1 MTENWKDDNCAA
13 MKSHYAVYSVPEA
26 AALWCGVE
34 KDQINEILSG
44 ITQLSESGFGRGV
57 CLHDDVPCLEPRSRA
72 IADAILSGALAH
84 GREDGNP
91 VDSNDHVAAERR
103 HVLGRDLKCWM
114 ENEFPNE
121 KPAFLFDDIERNSHD
136 SITLEAYQSLK
147 ADRDALQLRV
157 DALQLRIDDSV
168 TSFKEL
174 RSEKKKIE
182 KELSSVKAQLS
193 QFNGVGK
200 DKDYSMLAKN
210 HYWDKLMHLAIRVIN
225 EYPSWKNN
233 QRKVQKTGNLQDWLV
248 NDCNAN
254 NREAEIL
261 KKILS
266 EEFPE
271 LN

>member
-1 MTENWKDDNCAA
+1 MKENWKDDNCAA

-34 KDQINEILSG
+34 KDQIDEILSG

-57 CLHDDVPCLEPRSRA
+57 WLHDDVPCLEPRSRA
-72 IADAILSGALAH
+72 IADAILSDALAH

-91 VDSNDHVAAERR
+91 VDSNDNVAAERR

-114 ENEFPNE
+114 EAEFPNE

-147 ADRDALQLRV
+147 ADRDALKLRL
-157 DALQLRIDDSV
+157 DKSIS
-168 TSFKEL
+168 SFKEL
-174 RSEKKKIE
+174 PSDKNKVE
-182 KELSSVKAQLS
+182 KELSSVKVELS
-193 QFNGVGK
+193 EFEGVGK
-200 DKDYSMLAKN
+200 NKDYSVLVKN
-210 HYWDKLMHLAIRVIN
+210 YYWDKLTNLAIKVIN

-233 QRKVQKTGNLQDWLV
+233 QRKVQKTGNLQDWLI
-248 NDCNAN
+248 NDCNADT
-254 NREAEIL
+254 REAEIL

>member
-1 MTENWKDDNCAA
+1 M
-13 MKSHYAVYSVPEA
+13 EA
-26 AALWCGVE
+26 
-34 KDQINEILSG
+34 
-44 ITQLSESGFGRGV
+44 
-57 CLHDDVPCLEPRSRA
+57 
-72 IADAILSGALAH
+72 
-84 GREDGNP
+84 
-91 VDSNDHVAAERR
+91 
-103 HVLGRDLKCWM
+103 
-114 ENEFPNE
+114 EFPNE

-210 HYWDKLMHLAIRVIN
+210 HYWDKLMNLAKKVIN

>member
-34 KDQINEILSG
+34 KDQIDGILSG
-44 ITQLSESGFGRGV
+44 ITKLSESGFGRGV

-157 DALQLRIDDSV
+157 DDSI

-174 RSEKKKIE
+174 RGEKKKIE
-182 KELSSVKAQLS
+182 KELSLVKAQLS
-193 QFNGVGK
+193 EFK
-200 DKDYSMLAKN
+200 DVVKNKDYSVLAKSY
-210 HYWDKLMHLAIRVIN
+210 YWDKLMNLAIKVIN
-225 EYPSWKNN
+225 EYPSWKSH
-233 QRKVQKTGNLQDWLV
+233 QRKVQKSGNLQDWLV